1 MAALKRAAAHLDAN
15 PNVGSLPQNEAKL
28 TLMMRIRDPK
38 SHPKALPRPKR
49 VARWL
54 DNDGTKVKNENT
66 SEWSDVDLRA
76 KCGELGYKSTGVDRK
91 VMISWINE
99 DHDVVPQLTRGR
111 KSKSSSSAAG
121 GKGGAGGGGSGGSSV
136 PEVTAPP
143 YAAVP
148 TAAPPNGSNE
158 QTKRKGR
165 PSGKSSVVIIHR
177 GRSGVVYGSLLRA
190 AQDQDRFSGLVDEKS
205 GKPVSTVVSIVVY
218 LDEKGH
224 EHVTVAGPASK
235 GVLSDA
241 LKVLHRSFQG
251 SPDSV
256 SDEVHQKTAE
266 ATSLKWFG
274 SEHQVRQNYEP
285 EKPRAIKP
293 DATAAGAASPALPA
307 SPGSTRSLGG
317 EFEDE
322 ERAEEGPSPPACPH
336 LLGGA

>member
-1 MAALKRAAAHLDAN
+1 M
-15 PNVGSLPQNEAKL
+15 
-28 TLMMRIRDPK
+28 
-38 SHPKALPRPKR
+38 
-49 VARWL
+49 ARWL

-99 DHDVVPQLTRGR
+99 DHDVVPQLARGR
-111 KSKSSSSAAG
+111 KSKSSSSSAAG

-165 PSGKSSVVIIHR
+165 PSGKSSVVVVSKRSDASLIHR

-190 AQDQDRFSGLVDEKS
+190 AQAQDRFSGLVDEKS

-256 SDEVHQKTAE
+256 ADEVHKKTAE

-317 EFEDE
+317 ELEDE
-322 ERAEEGPSPPACPH
+322 RRAEEGPFPRVPTPPR
-336 LLGGA
+336 GGIAHF